1 MKKLFLLFALSLPL
15 TAYSQEMRFK
25 IEEECTTQ
33 GSSLIFK
40 CNKEQ
45 IEFTIIKNGKRFTG
59 VNSATGTTYDLKVLE
74 ADSYITVLQNPVA
87 FNGISTIHLTSADNR
102 FYWVEVAY
110 STILKNREMTVRS
123 GRRLK

>member
-1 MKKLFLLFALSLPL
+1 MKKLFLLFALLLPL
-15 TAYSQEMRFK
+15 TANSQEMRFK
-25 IEEECTTQ
+25 MEEECTTQ
-33 GSSLIFK
+33 GSSLVFK
-40 CNKEQ
+40 CNKAQ

-87 FNGISTIHLTSADNR
+87 FNGTSTIHLTSADNR
-102 FYWVEVAY
+102 FYSVEVAY
-110 STILKNREMTVRS
+110 STILKNRELTVRS